1 MKKLTFI
8 AVVLGLVL
16 GLSFSAYADNPCGA
30 GNTLTVADGSGG
42 GAGITFEPSPNV
54 NIGYTLATDGSTFAI
69 DTTNEKTTTSNGL
82 EYGTA
87 SDTTGYY
94 QRTKAAT
101 TLAVPGSA
109 TKAAFSGWS
118 YMGGGAS

>member
-1 MKKLTFI
+1 MKKITLI

-16 GLSFSAYADNPCGA
+16 GLSFSAYAANPCGA
-30 GNTLTVADGSGG
+30 GNTLTVTDTNGG
-42 GAGITFEPSPNV
+42 GAGLTFEPSPNV
-54 NIGYTLATDGSTFAI
+54 NIGHTVNTDGSTFAI

-94 QRTKAAT
+94 QRTKTAT
-101 TLAVPGSA
+101 FAVPGA
-109 TKAAFSGWS
+109 NTKAAFSGWS